1 VTAIEELGHRLRA
14 VLAPALGLDAEHITV
29 ENLNPFRRTG
39 NRVSWAFEVVTPYS
53 RNALI
58 LHLGDSN
65 PTRASPQL
73 QARAQIAAAAKGAP
87 VPRVVAA
94 EDDAG
99 QLGGPFMITDMV
111 KGEAGQ
117 VEVFRQLD
125 GADPQA
131 SRARLLRQ
139 CARALAAIH
148 MVDTQS
154 PEGAHANRLQG
165 CRRALDTPGYA
176 SATFEFAFR
185 WLAAH
190 PPPPSPV
197 VLVHGDYRIGNLLVD
212 ESELTAVLDWEAMHG
227 GEAYQDLAWF
237 CLRQWRYGAPAT
249 LGAGGLGSIEDFLCA
264 YEDASGTTVD
274 RVGFHWWRV
283 LSTLVWGIT
292 CCEQTE
298 MWVKE
303 KPPTMQVAITGWR
316 ICEAEWD
323 LLALIDGRAQ

>member
-176 SATFEFAFR
+176 IERELLEESPAQADTRSA
-185 WLAAH
+185 LADLGFSDEAQLTVAIRDGELDDRTDDVASCLRTLVNGRLAIVH
-190 PPPPSPV
+190 P
-197 VLVHGDYRIGNLLVD
+197 G
-212 ESELTAVLDWEAMHG
+212 
-227 GEAYQDLAWF
+227 YQD
-237 CLRQWRYGAPAT
+237 
-249 LGAGGLGSIEDFLCA
+249 E
-264 YEDASGTTVD
+264 
-274 RVGFHWWRV
+274 
-283 LSTLVWGIT
+283 
-292 CCEQTE
+292 
-298 MWVKE
+298 
-303 KPPTMQVAITGWR
+303 
-316 ICEAEWD
+316 
-323 LLALIDGRAQ
+323 